1 MGTIVGTIV
10 AHDPFAWVYIVFYH
24 DYHTSH
30 DREWYDGD
38 HSDTKLL
45 YSFFKTDVVLDI
57 HCLVWISQY
66 GLIDEVAHSFKSP
79 R

>member
-1 MGTIVGTIV
+1 MEGSSKTRWHCTIVGTIVGTIV

-30 DREWYDGD
+30 EREGYDGD

-45 YSFFKTDVVLDI
+45 YYMVLDI
-57 HCLVWISQY
+57 HCLV
-66 GLIDEVAHSFKSP
+66 
-79 R
+79 